1 MRAYRTHSACRF
13 HAGYGLLTPFL
24 KILKIKS
31 HRRFEMSRDIGLS
44 IDLSMNNKKISR
56 YEILKYLWED
66 GWRFLD
72 NGQFTYLLLGND
84 DWDWNSASMSEQEI
98 FDFLKIKSN
107 SDEVIGFVMTWS
119 DTNIGGDVLFFPN
132 FEFLFSININIKEIY
147 NKIVD
152 INWYL
157 IKLLP
162 VFDKNGVLY
171 NSIVYN
177 EYR

>member
-1 MRAYRTHSACRF
+1 
-13 HAGYGLLTPFL
+13 
-24 KILKIKS
+24 
-31 HRRFEMSRDIGLS
+31 
-44 IDLSMNNKKISR
+44 
-56 YEILKYLWED
+56 
-66 GWRFLD
+66 
-72 NGQFTYLLLGND
+72 
-84 DWDWNSASMSEQEI
+84 MSEQEI

-119 DTNIGGDVLFFPN
+119 DTNIGGNVLFFPN
-132 FEFLFSININIKEIY
+132 FEFLFSININIKEID

>member
-1 MRAYRTHSACRF
+1 
-13 HAGYGLLTPFL
+13 
-24 KILKIKS
+24 
-31 HRRFEMSRDIGLS
+31 
-44 IDLSMNNKKISR
+44 
-56 YEILKYLWED
+56 
-66 GWRFLD
+66 
-72 NGQFTYLLLGND
+72 
-84 DWDWNSASMSEQEI
+84 MSEQEI

-119 DTNIGGDVLFFPN
+119 DTNIGGNVLFFPN

>member
-1 MRAYRTHSACRF
+1 
-13 HAGYGLLTPFL
+13 
-24 KILKIKS
+24 
-31 HRRFEMSRDIGLS
+31 MSRDIGLS

-72 NGQFTYLLLGND
+72 NGQFTYLLVGND

-119 DTNIGGDVLFFPN
+119 DTNIGGNVLFFPN

-171 NSIVYN
+171 NSIIYN

>member
-1 MRAYRTHSACRF
+1 
-13 HAGYGLLTPFL
+13 
-24 KILKIKS
+24 
-31 HRRFEMSRDIGLS
+31 
-44 IDLSMNNKKISR
+44 
-56 YEILKYLWED
+56 
-66 GWRFLD
+66 
-72 NGQFTYLLLGND
+72 
-84 DWDWNSASMSEQEI
+84 MSEQEI

>member
-1 MRAYRTHSACRF
+1 
-13 HAGYGLLTPFL
+13 
-24 KILKIKS
+24 
-31 HRRFEMSRDIGLS
+31 
-44 IDLSMNNKKISR
+44 
-56 YEILKYLWED
+56 
-66 GWRFLD
+66 
-72 NGQFTYLLLGND
+72 
-84 DWDWNSASMSEQEI
+84 MSEQEI

-119 DTNIGGDVLFFPN
+119 DTNIGGNVLFFPN

-157 IKLLP
+157 IKLLS

-177 EYR
+177 EYK

>member
-1 MRAYRTHSACRF
+1 
-13 HAGYGLLTPFL
+13 
-24 KILKIKS
+24 
-31 HRRFEMSRDIGLS
+31 MSRDIDLS
-44 IDLSMNNKKISR
+44 FDLSMNNKKISR
-56 YEILKYLWED
+56 YEILKYLWEN

-107 SDEVIGFVMTWS
+107 SDEVFGFVMIWS
-119 DTNIGGDVLFFPN
+119 DTNIGGNVLFFPN
-132 FEFLFSININIKEIY
+132 FEFLFSININIKEID
-147 NKIVD
+147 NNIVD

-157 IKLLP
+157 MKLLP

>member
-1 MRAYRTHSACRF
+1 
-13 HAGYGLLTPFL
+13 
-24 KILKIKS
+24 
-31 HRRFEMSRDIGLS
+31 
-44 IDLSMNNKKISR
+44 
-56 YEILKYLWED
+56 
-66 GWRFLD
+66 
-72 NGQFTYLLLGND
+72 
-84 DWDWNSASMSEQEI
+84 
-98 FDFLKIKSN
+98 
-107 SDEVIGFVMTWS
+107 MTWS
-119 DTNIGGDVLFFPN
+119 DTNIGGNVLFFPN

-157 IKLLP
+157 IKLLS